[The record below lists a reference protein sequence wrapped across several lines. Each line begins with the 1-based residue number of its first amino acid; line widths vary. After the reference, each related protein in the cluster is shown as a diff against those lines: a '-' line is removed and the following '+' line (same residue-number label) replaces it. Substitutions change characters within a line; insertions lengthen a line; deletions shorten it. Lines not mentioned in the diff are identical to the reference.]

1 MFKWTIRLS
10 IATPILVIVTVLLA
24 GGGHGFLKPIL
35 CTYPIAFVFEFKNEN
50 NALIPMLFQF
60 PLYGLLIDLAKI
72 FFNKRYYGI
81 ILAVGLH
88 VTILLIALSKTKN
101 WD

>member
-1 MFKWTIRLS
+1 M
-10 IATPILVIVTVLLA
+10 IVTVLLA
-24 GGGHGFLKPIL
+24 GGGHGFMNPIL
-35 CTYPIAFVFEFKNEN
+35 YTFPNAFVYKFKNEN

-60 PLYGLLIDLAKI
+60 PLYGLLIDLSKI
-72 FFNKRYYGI
+72 SFTKRYYGL